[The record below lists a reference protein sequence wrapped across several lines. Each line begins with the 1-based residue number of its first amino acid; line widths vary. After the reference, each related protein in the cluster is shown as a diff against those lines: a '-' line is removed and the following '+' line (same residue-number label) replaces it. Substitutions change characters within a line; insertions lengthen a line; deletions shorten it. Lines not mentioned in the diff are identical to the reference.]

1 MTFDVVD
8 MKFPDSIHDADG
20 WLITGS
26 KHGAYEDL
34 PFIPPL
40 EDFIRQIRDAGQP
53 LIGVCFGHQIIAQA
67 LGARW

>member
-34 PFIPPL
+34 PFIPRSK
-40 EDFIRQIRDAGQP
+40 ISS
-53 LIGVCFGHQIIAQA
+53 
-67 LGARW
+67 ARSAMRANR